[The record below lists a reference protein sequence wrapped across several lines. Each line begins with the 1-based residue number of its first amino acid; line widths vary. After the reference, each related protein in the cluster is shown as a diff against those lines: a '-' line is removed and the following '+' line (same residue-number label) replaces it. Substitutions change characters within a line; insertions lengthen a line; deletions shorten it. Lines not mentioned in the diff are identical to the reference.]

1 MHQKAPRFAMS
12 YGGNAFTIHL
22 NEGIPLKR
30 AQEN

>member
-1 MHQKAPRFAMS
+1 MS

-30 AQEN
+30 AQEIETGFKKTA

>member
-1 MHQKAPRFAMS
+1 MS

-30 AQEN
+30 AQENWNRI